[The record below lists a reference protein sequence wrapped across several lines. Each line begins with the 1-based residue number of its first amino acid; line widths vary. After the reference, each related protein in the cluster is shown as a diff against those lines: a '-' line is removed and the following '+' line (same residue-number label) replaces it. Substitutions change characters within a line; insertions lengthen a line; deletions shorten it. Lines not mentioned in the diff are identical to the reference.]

1 MIIWDNG
8 GHKRTKEAYKEQG
21 VWKYL
26 PCLGSLQKLPGKG
39 GLKAETLR
47 MSWSNQMDRGLINW
61 KREYS
66 MLTLGD

>member
-1 MIIWDNG
+1 MGAIKEP
-8 GHKRTKEAYKEQG
+8 KRQKKNQG

-26 PCLGSLQKLPGKG
+26 PCLGSLQKLPGKE

-66 MLTLGD
+66 MLTPGD